1 MKTVIDILKERGF
14 IESLSSDEL
23 SSILSKPQK
32 VYCGFDPTADSLHL
46 GNLVAIIGLTWF
58 QRFGHTPVVIVGG
71 ATGMIG
77 DPGGKSVERNL
88 QTQEQVDHN
97 LRGIKALLEGIITGE
112 PAPLVLNNFEWMKK
126 FSFIDFL
133 RDVGKHFRMSVMLA
147 KESVKARLESEEG
160 ISFTEFSYQLL
171 QAYDFLHLFQN
182 HQVKIQIG
190 GSDQWGNIVGG
201 VELIRKVLGE
211 SAFGVTFPL
220 LTRSDGKKFGKSE
233 NGAIWLSKEKL
244 SPYEF
249 YQYLVRVP
257 DADVI
262 KLMKMLTFLDL
273 DVIAEYENAM
283 KQEGYLPNTAQKKL
297 AEEVT
302 RFVHGEEGL
311 EKALLAT
318 KAAAPGSETVLD
330 ADSLEIAMKDMP
342 NFEPELLVGSKLID
356 LIADSGLRPSKSA
369 ARRLIREGGVSLN
382 NKKINDEEKVIQTE
396 DLIGNRFVVVTLGKK
411 QKMLVKQKKI

>member
-32 VYCGFDPTADSLHL
+32 IYCGFDPTADSLHL

-97 LRGIKALLEGIITGE
+97 LKGIKALLENVIKGE

-171 QAYDFLHLFQN
+171 QAYDFLYLFQN
-182 HQVKIQIG
+182 HHVKIQIG

-342 NFEPELLVGSKLID
+342 YFEPELLVGSKLID

>member
-32 VYCGFDPTADSLHL
+32 IYCGFDPTADSLHL

-97 LRGIKALLEGIITGE
+97 LKGIKALLENVIKGE

-171 QAYDFLHLFQN
+171 QAYDFLYLFQN

-201 VELIRKVLGE
+201 VELIRKVLSE
-211 SAFGVTFPL
+211 TAFGVTFPL

-318 KAAAPGSETVLD
+318 KAAAPGSETILD

>member
-32 VYCGFDPTADSLHL
+32 IYCGFDPTADSLHL

-97 LRGIKALLEGIITGE
+97 LRGIKTLLEGIIKGE
-112 PAPLVLNNFEWMKK
+112 PAPFVLNNFEWMKK

-211 SAFGVTFPL
+211 TAFGVTFPL

-233 NGAIWLSKEKL
+233 SGAIWLSKEKL

-273 DVIAEYENAM
+273 DVIGEYENAM

-302 RFVHGEEGL
+302 RFVHGEDGL

-318 KAAAPGSETVLD
+318 KAAAPGSETILD

-342 NFEPELLVGSKLID
+342 NFEPEFLVGSKLID

-396 DLIGNRFVVVTLGKK
+396 DLIGNRFIVVTLGKK
-411 QKMLVKQKKI
+411 QKMLVKQKKV